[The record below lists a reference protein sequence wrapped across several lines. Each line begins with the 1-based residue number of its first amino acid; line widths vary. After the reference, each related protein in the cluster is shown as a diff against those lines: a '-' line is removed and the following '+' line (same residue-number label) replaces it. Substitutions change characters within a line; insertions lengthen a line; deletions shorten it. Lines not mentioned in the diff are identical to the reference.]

1 MVLDC
6 ICFALYWIPNLLT
19 YSFLRRENMLNRKET
34 ISFQAFMDQ
43 SYKKKKQT
51 KIYSIGPIS
60 PFAFFHMSSP
70 LVHTYVALGIV
81 GSLTIGS
88 VLLEKYLVRNDYVFA
103 SNILSNGLYYGVRI
117 GGIGFIGYIFI
128 RILLML

>member
-1 MVLDC
+1 
-6 ICFALYWIPNLLT
+6 
-19 YSFLRRENMLNRKET
+19 MLNRKET

-51 KIYSIGPIS
+51 KIFSVGPIS

-81 GSLTIGS
+81 GGLTIGA
-88 VLLEKYLVRNDYVFA
+88 VLLEKYLVRNDHMFPAKLV
-103 SNILSNGLYYGVRI
+103 SEGLYYGVRI
-117 GGIGFIGYIFI
+117 GGIGFIGYVFI
-128 RILLML
+128 RILMML

>member
-1 MVLDC
+1 
-6 ICFALYWIPNLLT
+6 
-19 YSFLRRENMLNRKET
+19 MLKRKET

-70 LVHTYVALGIV
+70 LIHTYVALGIV
-81 GSLTIGS
+81 GGLTIGA

-103 SNILSNGLYYGVRI
+103 SNLLSNSLYYGVRI
-117 GGIGFIGYIFI
+117 GGIGLIGYVFI